1 MQYSS
6 SIYTW
11 MAKRARNSRYTCVF
25 WIRITWWLGGVSAT
39 ATSIW
44 THAVP
49 KSHKNSNSTHGQQL
63 QVRYHSS
70 TIFHFPLESKYFYFV
85 CKNANSQGRELS
97 LGRILR
103 IVVVKYYARVNF
115 QSNIRFCYS
124 CSFLLFSIQSMFMNR
139 ILDIR
144 KHWKSRSMNF
154 SNHVYRIRQCIL

>member
-49 KSHKNSNSTHGQQL
+49 KSHKNSNSTHGGQQL
-63 QVRYHSS
+63 QVRYYVLEILQN
-70 TIFHFPLESKYFYFV
+70 TFIFCNVRMQILKV
-85 CKNANSQGRELS
+85 VNWVGRTDFQNGE
-97 LGRILR
+97 
-103 IVVVKYYARVNF
+103 VVKYYARVNF
-115 QSNIRFCYS
+115 QSNISIGFCYIF
-124 CSFLLFSIQSMFMNR
+124 CFQIWLMFMNR
-139 ILDIR
+139 IPDSINIESTD
-144 KHWKSRSMNF
+144 KCTFQIMDC
-154 SNHVYRIRQCIL
+154 V

>member
-49 KSHKNSNSTHGQQL
+49 KSHKNSNSTHGGQQL
-63 QVRYHSS
+63 QVRYYVLVILPNTFIFCNVRMQILKVVNWVGRTDFQNGWGGQILCSS
-70 TIFHFPLESKYFYFV
+70 KFPK
-85 CKNANSQGRELS
+85 QHQH
-97 LGRILR
+97 RILL
-103 IVVVKYYARVNF
+103 Y
-115 QSNIRFCYS
+115 
-124 CSFLLFSIQSMFMNR
+124 LLFSN
-139 ILDIR
+139 LA
-144 KHWKSRSMNF
+144 
-154 SNHVYRIRQCIL
+154 HVYEQNPR

>member
-1 MQYSS
+1 
-6 SIYTW
+6 

-25 WIRITWWLGGVSAT
+25 WIRITWWLGGIRRHFNLNPCHGT
-39 ATSIW
+39 
-44 THAVP
+44 

-124 CSFLLFSIQSMFMNR
+124 CSFLLFSIQRMFTNR
-139 ILDIR
+139 ILDIH
-144 KHWKSRSMNF
+144 KHWKYRSMHF